1 MDLSSSA
8 LSAATPGT
16 ILRDATVKGL
26 HAKVGPKAKVF
37 FLYFRTKGGV
47 ERRPKLGEFPAMTVA
62 QARAIA
68 KEMLLTVATGAD
80 PMEQRRQAR
89 EAPTL
94 SEALGQFVTEHLS
107 RRKTAEETE
116 RLLRHALPKRLLAR
130 KVASITHADMQDMHL
145 ARAEHP
151 YVANRELAHLS
162 TLFNKC
168 ELWGYRPKGSNPCEG
183 VERYPE
189 KKRRRYMSVEE
200 AQAVAAAL
208 DRRAH
213 SDPASVAFVYLL
225 IFSGARR
232 SEIGKAR
239 WEWLDGNALHLPD
252 SKTGAKTI
260 FLPPQAMAVLD
271 RLPHTSGT
279 LTGILSPTKMW
290 QSVRREAGCP
300 DLRLHDLRHSFASA
314 ALSAGY
320 SLSQIGEL
328 LGHASTQTTQRY
340 AHLVDTTAQA
350 AAANTAALVAANMGR
365 G

>member
-1 MDLSSSA
+1 MELSSSA
-8 LSAATPGT
+8 LSAASTGA
-16 ILRDATVKGL
+16 ILRDNTVKGL
-26 HAKVGPKAKVF
+26 HAKVGATAKVF
-37 FLYFRTKGGV
+37 FLYFRTKAGV

-68 KEMLLTVATGAD
+68 KEMLLVVAAGAD
-80 PMEQRRQAR
+80 PMEKRRQER

-94 SEALGQFVTEHLS
+94 GEALDQFVTEHLS
-107 RRKTAEETE
+107 RRKTAAETE
-116 RLLRHALPKRLLAR
+116 RLLRFALPKSLLAR
-130 KVASITHADMQDMHL
+130 KAASIEHADIQKLHQ
-145 ARAEHP
+145 ARAAKP

-162 TLFNKC
+162 TLFNKL

-183 VERYPE
+183 VERFPE
-189 KKRRRYMSVEE
+189 KKRRRYMSAEE

-208 DRRAH
+208 DRRAR

-225 IFSGARR
+225 ILTGARR
-232 SEIGKAR
+232 GEIAAAR
-239 WEWLDGNALHLPD
+239 WQWLDGNALHLPD

-271 RLPHTSGT
+271 ALPRTSGT

-290 QSVRREAGCP
+290 QSVRVEAKCP

-314 ALSAGY
+314 ALDAGL

-328 LGHASTQTTQRY
+328 LGHASTQTTKRY
-340 AHLVDTTAQA
+340 AHLIDATAQA
-350 AAANTAALVAANMGR
+350 AVAKTAALVAANMGR
-365 G
+365 